1 MSEFF
6 PLARGQRAYRYL
18 RDDPVPEALIEQ
30 LLEVATRAPSA
41 QNTQPWEFVVV
52 QDPEVRKAVTD
63 HANALW
69 DRFAREYSR
78 PDVDTYQWSD
88 TDAWATGAFSD
99 APVIIVVCGDTRA
112 MEEERLG
119 SSIFPAVQNI
129 LLGALD
135 LGLGSLL
142 STLPIVA
149 ADDARAILGLPPH
162 LVPLAAIPIGWP
174 VRSMGPSK
182 RIPWV
187 EKTSRDRYGTP
198 WAAPVAS

>member
-1 MSEFF
+1 VTEFF
-6 PLARGQRAYRYL
+6 PLARGQRAHRYL
-18 RDDPVPEALIEQ
+18 RDDPVPETLVEQ
-30 LLEVATRAPSA
+30 LLDIATRAPSA
-41 QNTQPWEFVVV
+41 QNMQPWAFVVV
-52 QDPEVRKAVTD
+52 QDPEVRTAITD
-63 HANALW
+63 HAHALW
-69 DRFAREYSR
+69 EGFAREYSR
-78 PDVDTYQWSD
+78 PEVDTYQWSD
-88 TDAWATGAFSD
+88 TDAWATGAFAQ

-149 ADDARAILGLPPH
+149 ADDARAILGLPEY

-174 VRSMGPSK
+174 ARTLGPPT

-187 EKTSRDRYGTP
+187 EKTWRDRYGTP
-198 WAAPVAS
+198 WGAPSAS